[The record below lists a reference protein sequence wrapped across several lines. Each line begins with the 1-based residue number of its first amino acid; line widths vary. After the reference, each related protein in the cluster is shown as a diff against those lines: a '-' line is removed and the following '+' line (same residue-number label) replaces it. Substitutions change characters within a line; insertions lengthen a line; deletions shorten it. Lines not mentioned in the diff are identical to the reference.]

1 MASVPVRVRFA
12 PSPTGYLHV
21 GGARTALFNWL
32 FARRHH
38 GVFIL
43 RIEDTDR
50 TRYQEDALEDLMAML
65 RWLGLDWDEGP
76 DVGGPYGPY
85 FQSQRLHIY
94 QEYAEKLVREGHA
107 YYCYCSPERLE
118 AMREE
123 QRRRGEPPGYDRH
136 CRYLTAKRRAEYEAQ
151 GIKPVIRLAVPLE
164 GQTSFTDVIRG
175 TITVDNSSLDDL
187 VLLKSDGYPTYHLAN
202 VIDDHLMRISHIMR
216 ADEWLPS
223 VPKHVLLYQAFGWE
237 PPAFAHLPVILDP
250 SGQGKMSKRRQRV
263 GDKEH
268 YVLVREFKEAGYLP
282 EAMFNFLTLVGWSL
296 DDKTQIMSKE
306 LAIQHFDLDRIN
318 KAPAAFSYEK
328 LEWMNGYYI
337 RQLPPDELA
346 ERLVPF
352 LARGLDMSE
361 EEIRRR
367 PETRLLAPLVQERI
381 KLLSEAV
388 EMIDFAYREQ
398 LDYPAEQLIGEKMS
412 AEASLEALKRA
423 RQVTA
428 ELETFDAP
436 AVEAALRP
444 LVDELGVKARQL
456 FGIIRIAITG
466 KPVSPPLFESMAIL
480 GKERCLRR
488 LDAAIERLGR
498 LAGPTPSS

>member
-1 MASVPVRVRFA
+1 MSSVPVRVRFA

-50 TRYQEDALEDLMAML
+50 ARYQEDALEDLMAML

-94 QEYAEKLVREGHA
+94 QEYAEALVREGHA
-107 YYCYCSPERLE
+107 YYCYCSSERLE

-136 CRYLTAKRRAEYEAQ
+136 CRYLTAKQRADYEAQ
-151 GIKPVIRLAVPLE
+151 GIQPVIRLAVPLE

-187 VLLKSDGYPTYHLAN
+187 ILLKSDGYPTYHLAN

-223 VPKHVLLYQAFGWE
+223 VPKHILLYQAFGWE

-296 DDKTQIMSKE
+296 DDKTQIMPKE
-306 LAIQHFDLDRIN
+306 LAVQHFDLDRIN

-352 LARGLDMSE
+352 LARGLGMNE

-388 EMIDFAYREQ
+388 GMVDFAYREQ

-412 AEASLEALKRA
+412 AEASLEALKRV

-428 ELETFDAP
+428 SLETFDAP
-436 AVEAALRP
+436 AIEAALRP
-444 LVDELGVKARQL
+444 LVDALNVKARQL
-456 FGIIRIAITG
+456 FGIVRIAITG

-498 LAGPTPSS
+498 LVG